1 MKFRIGDRVKFKKRR
16 HDIFNFKCEEKGI
29 PDKLITHGDTSL
41 DMEIYDKKGGLIKY
55 VWENYYLVEFQMES
69 ENSIGTCI
77 TVLGYLEEELI
88 KIGRRKMRL

>member
-1 MKFRIGDRVKFKKRR
+1 MKYRIGDRVKFKQKTS
-16 HDIFNFKCEEKGI
+16 HVVNYKYNGI
-29 PDKLITHGDTSL
+29 PHNMIIHGDPSL